1 MHRHF
6 TLLTSRIR
14 NAAPVL
20 RRKETKFIGRL
31 CTGDSS
37 AWIQVLND
45 WSPRLYSYVVYN
57 TIGEIEAK
65 KLIHLILAEVVQTA
79 LRLPRPGNLT
89 VLIFAIAYKH
99 TLHYRRQNPAA
110 TPTLLQRSTPP
121 TTIDPNKIDNAKID
135 NAKGVNFLHSFRQFS
150 LEMQQV
156 LLLRYLCG
164 VTLPELSQIVEQPEE
179 TLTKLIQRAK
189 FAY

>member
-1 MHRHF
+1 M
-6 TLLTSRIR
+6 R

-20 RRKETKFIGRL
+20 RRKETKLIGRL

-37 AWIQVLND
+37 AWIQVLNH
-45 WSPRLYSYVVYN
+45 WSPYLYSYVVYN
-57 TIGEIEAK
+57 TISEIEAK
-65 KLIHLILAEVVQTA
+65 KLIHSILAEVVQTT

-99 TLHYRRQNPAA
+99 VVRYRRQNPAA
-110 TPTLLQRSTPP
+110 ILTTSQGSVPS
-121 TTIDPNKIDNAKID
+121 TTIDPAKID

-164 VTLPELSQIVEQPEE
+164 VTLPELSQIVGQPEE
-179 TLTKLIQRAK
+179 TLMKLIRRAK
-189 FAY
+189 FAH